1 MKKNSSKQT
10 ALYVALF
17 GVLALVV
24 VYFLVYK
31 AYMDKAE
38 QIRTSNISL
47 TARVDEL
54 KKYYDDLDFYNGEI
68 EMMEAQIFT
77 WLDAFPAD
85 VLEEDILVLALDTEK
100 VAWVD
105 YSNINMGT
113 KEALKV
119 IPAETVL
126 ASGMEELQQ
135 EIIFV
140 NRTTSY
146 VNSVDYENLK
156 DVVKEINAQDNRLN
170 ISNIAYG
177 RNTETGLLEGTIEVT
192 FYSVIGTGKEYVP
205 QKLKDYRSGLED
217 LFNISHYEGNLG
229 E

>member
-1 MKKNSSKQT
+1 MKKNSSKQV

-38 QIRTSNISL
+38 QIKTSNIAL
-47 TARVDEL
+47 TARVNEL
-54 KKYYDDLDFYNGEI
+54 KKYYDELDLYNSEI
-68 EMMEAQIFT
+68 EMMEEQIYA
-77 WLDAFPAD
+77 WLDEFPAD
-85 VLEEDILVLALDTEK
+85 VLEEDVLVLALDTER
-100 VAWVD
+100 VAWVN
-105 YSNINMGT
+105 YSSINMGN

-119 IPAETVL
+119 IPAETVVP
-126 ASGMEELQQ
+126 SGIEELQQ

-140 NRTTSY
+140 KRTTSY
-146 VNSVDYENLK
+146 VNEVDYENLK
-156 DVVKEINAQDNRLN
+156 DVVKEINAQDDRVN
-170 ISNIAYG
+170 ISNITYG

-192 FYSVIGTGKEYVP
+192 FYSVVGTGKEYVP
-205 QKLKDYRSGLED
+205 QKLKDYKSGLED
-217 LFNISHYEGNLG
+217 LFNISHYGTLG

>member
-68 EMMEAQIFT
+68 EMMETQIFT

-205 QKLKDYRSGLED
+205 QKLEDYESGLED